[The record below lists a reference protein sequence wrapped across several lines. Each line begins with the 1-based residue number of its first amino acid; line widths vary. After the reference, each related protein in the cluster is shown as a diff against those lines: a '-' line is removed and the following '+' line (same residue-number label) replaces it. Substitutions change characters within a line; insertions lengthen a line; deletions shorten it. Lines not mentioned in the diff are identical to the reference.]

1 MPSRSAGARA
11 SGIAVDRSVAKV
23 VLGYW
28 APVYVTVD
36 TDLGEVEEVRLVQSG
51 LRSGPPISGQP
62 ARNGVEREAA
72 RLFTDALADGE
83 ASSEPRLP
91 PITIR

>member
-1 MPSRSAGARA
+1 M
-11 SGIAVDRSVAKV
+11 AKV
-23 VLGYW
+23 VLAYW

-36 TDLGEVEEVRLVQSG
+36 TDAREVEEVRLVQSG

-62 ARNGVEREAA
+62 SPNGVEREAA
-72 RLFTDALADGE
+72 RVFIEALTDSDAAGVG
-83 ASSEPRLP
+83 RLP